1 MGEKHDQVD
10 RYCRICASPRNLS
23 RGHVARAASSAGR
36 HDTQVRYYGYRHYGY
51 RHYGYRH
58 YGYRH
63 YGYRHY
69 GYGGYYGYR
78 PFYRRHWR
86 Y

>member
-1 MGEKHDQVD
+1 MIRLITIAAFALALATSAE
-10 RYCRICASPRNLS
+10 AMSPAPLHQPDS
-23 RGHVARAASSAGR
+23 VT
-36 HDTQVRYYGYRHYGY
+36 TQVGYYGYGHR
-51 RHYGYRH
+51 R

-78 PFYRRHWR
+78 PYRYGLYRRHWR